1 MRIAIIGT
9 GVAGVVAA
17 RELSTDHEI
26 TVFEA
31 AGRIGGHVNTVDVE
45 LDDGDFAVDTGFIV
59 HNDRNYPI
67 LTALFEELGVE
78 TQPSDMSFSVADP
91 VRGVEWAG
99 ATSAGVFPEAR
110 RVVDAGHL
118 RMLADIVRFNRSAR
132 RWLAENPADDTTTLA
147 ELLALGNWSER
158 FRNHYLIPLGAAVWS
173 ADPSSFD
180 LFGARALL
188 SFLDHHGL
196 LELTGRPQWRT
207 ITGGARRWVE
217 AATAP
222 FADRIH
228 TATPVRRILRD
239 PAGVDVTTD
248 RGTDR
253 FDGVVMAVHSDQA
266 LAILGDPTPVE
277 EEILGAVRYQDN
289 DAVLHTDASLLP
301 SARRAWASWNVLVD
315 GVDRGR
321 VAVTYHMNRLQ
332 RIDSRHEICVTLN
345 ATDLVDPSTV
355 LGRFRYAHPVFDV
368 AAMDAQRRRARIQG
382 VRRTWYAGAWLG
394 YGFHEDGA
402 RSAHE
407 AVSSIRMAS
416 VA

>member
-1 MRIAIIGT
+1 MRIAIVGT

-17 RELSTDHEI
+17 RELMNDHEI

-31 AGRIGGHVNTVDVE
+31 AARIGGHVNTVDVA

-67 LTALFEELGVE
+67 LTALFEELGVA
-78 TQPSDMSFSVADP
+78 TQPSDMSFSVSDP
-91 VRGVEWAG
+91 TRGVEWAG
-99 ATSAGVFPEAR
+99 GSATGVFPEFR
-110 RVVDAGHL
+110 RVIDIDHL
-118 RMLADIVRFNRSAR
+118 RMLADIIRFNRTAR
-132 RWLAENPADDTTTLA
+132 GWLAESPADDTTTLA
-147 ELLALGNWSER
+147 ELLARGTWSDR
-158 FRNHYLIPLGAAVWS
+158 FRDHYLIPLGAAVWS

-180 LFGARALL
+180 RFPARALV

-196 LELTGRPQWRT
+196 LELSGRPQWRT
-207 ITGGARRWVE
+207 ITGGARRWVDV
-217 AATAP
+217 ATAP

-228 TATPVRRILRD
+228 IATPVRRILRD

-253 FDGVVMAVHSDQA
+253 FDGVVVAVHSDQA
-266 LAILGDPTPVE
+266 LAILGDATPAE
-277 EEILGAVRYQDN
+277 EEILGAIRYQDN
-289 DAVLHTDASLLP
+289 DAVLHTDVSLLP
-301 SARRAWASWNVLVD
+301 RARRAWASWNVRVD
-315 GVDRGR
+315 GSDRRR

-332 RIDSRHEICVTLN
+332 RIESRHEICVSLN
-345 ATDLVDPSTV
+345 AADRIDPETV
-355 LGRFRYAHPVFDV
+355 IRRFRYSHPVFDV
-368 AAMDAQRRRARIQG
+368 ASMHARRQRARMQG

-407 AVSSIRMAS
+407 AVRSIRTAT